1 MEKQPDAYTPANA
14 NSPETYLSSRVD
26 DQINWYSKRSGQ
38 LKKRYRRLKG
48 LTITIGGLIP
58 VCIAL
63 SDRYGDWIKY
73 LAGIFGA
80 LISIF
85 EGISGMLKDKETYLA
100 YRAASEAL
108 IREKM
113 QYQSKSSR
121 YAEAAN
127 AFAVFVEACENIMA
141 GENAQWVSVQ
151 MKEKDQPQDA

>member
-1 MEKQPDAYTPANA
+1 MENTYPPVTAT
-14 NSPETYLSSRVD
+14 SPEAYLSSRVD
-26 DQINWYSKRSGQ
+26 DQINWYSKRSSQ

-48 LTITIGGLIP
+48 LTISVGGLIP

-63 SDRYGDWIKY
+63 SDRYGDWLKY

-80 LISIF
+80 FISIF

-108 IREKM
+108 LREKM
-113 QYQSKSSR
+113 QYQSASGR

-127 AFAVFVEACENIMA
+127 SFAVFVEACENIMA

-151 MKEKDQPQDA
+151 MKDKEQPQAG

>member
-1 MEKQPDAYTPANA
+1 MEKQSATYDPGNA
-14 NSPETYLSSRVD
+14 TSPETYLSTRVD
-26 DQINWYSKRSGQ
+26 DQINWYSNRSGQ
-38 LKKRYRRLKG
+38 LKKRYRWLKG

-63 SDRYGDWIKY
+63 SDKYGDLLKY

-113 QYQSKSSR
+113 QYQSRSGR
-121 YAEAAN
+121 YADAAN
-127 AFAVFVEACENIMA
+127 TFAVLVESCESIMA
-141 GENAQWVSVQ
+141 GENTQWVSVQ
-151 MKEKDQPQDA
+151 MKEKEQQPA